1 MPGPED
7 LKLERVAISDLH
19 PDPANARHHSN
30 KNLRS
35 IEGSLK
41 RFGQQAPIVVD
52 EHGVVVAGNGRLVAA
67 EKLGWTHLWVIRTT
81 LGEVD
86 RVAYALADNRTS
98 ELATWDPEALAVHL
112 GALQDVDFD
121 LGEIGWDEKDLKLA
135 LPGDPL
141 EDDEI
146 PDPPAEPE
154 TKPGDLIILGRH
166 RLKCGDSTSAD
177 DVADALGGAEPFL
190 MVTDPPYGVEYDP
203 GWRVEAEKKGYLKG
217 ERKNARSGQV
227 SNDDRADWRDAW
239 SLFPGM
245 VAYVWHAAVNAPTVH
260 DSLTACAFEIRS
272 QIIWRKQAAAISRS
286 HYHWGHEPCWYS
298 VRKGATAKWAGD
310 RKQSTIW
317 DAARPGAQFEDKTPH
332 GTQKPVEIMA
342 RPIRNHGGPE
352 DHVYDPFLGSGTT
365 LIAAEKLGRRCFGLE
380 IFPAYCDVIVQRWEK
395 ATGQKAERP

>member
-1 MPGPED
+1 MPVPED

-19 PDPANARHHSN
+19 PDPSNARHHSN

-52 EHGVVVAGNGRLVAA
+52 EHGIVVAGNGRLVAA

-121 LGEIGWDEKDLKLA
+121 LGEIGFDDIDLRKL
-135 LPGDPL
+135 LPDDPI
-141 EDDEI
+141 EDDEV
-146 PDPPAEPE
+146 PEPPAEPE

-177 DVADALGGAEPFL
+177 DVADALGGVDHCSVCF
-190 MVTDPPYGVEYDP
+190 TDPPYSVDYGRSQSLRGGKKTAHDAYTEGRDP
-203 GWRVEAEKKGYLKG
+203 APVLRFLALVPSSVLVMSYPVDKHFFAL
-217 ERKNARSGQV
+217 
-227 SNDDRADWRDAW
+227 ADAMRDAGW
-239 SLFPGM
+239 ELRREL
-245 VAYVWHAAVNAPTVH
+245 VWNKNVFSFWPSAKY
-260 DSLTACAFEIRS
+260 
-272 QIIWRKQAAAISRS
+272 QQK
-286 HYHWGHEPCWYS
+286 HEPILVCA
-298 VRKGATAKWAGD
+298 RKGAALGGNVPANETTVQDYAKPAAHDMHPTAKPIEMWAKLLGYHSNPGD
-310 RKQSTIW
+310 
-317 DAARPGAQFEDKTPH
+317 AVFE
-332 GTQKPVEIMA
+332 
-342 RPIRNHGGPE
+342 
-352 DHVYDPFLGSGTT
+352 PFSGSGTT

-380 IFPAYCDVIVQRWEK
+380 ISPAYCDVIVQRWEK

>member
-19 PDPANARHHSN
+19 PDPSNARHHSN

-121 LGEIGWDEKDLKLA
+121 LGEIGFDDIDLRKL
-135 LPGDPL
+135 LPDDPL
-141 EDDEI
+141 EDDEV
-146 PDPPAEPE
+146 PALPAEPE

-190 MVTDPPYGVEYDP
+190 MVTDPPYGFNYDP
-203 GWRVEAEKKGYLKG
+203 EWRHGANGASRTGKVEA
-217 ERKNARSGQV
+217 
-227 SNDDRADWRDAW
+227 DDRADWSEAW
-239 SLFPGM
+239 ALFPGR
-245 VAYVWHAAVNAPTVH
+245 VAYVWHGALHATLVARSLV
-260 DSLTACAFEIRS
+260 DSGFDLRG
-272 QIIWRKQAAAISRS
+272 QIIWRKPYAQMSRG
-286 HYHWGHEPCWYS
+286 HYHWQHEPCWYG
-298 VRKGATAKWAGD
+298 VKKGSTARWEGD

-317 DAARPGAQFEDKTPH
+317 EATSPNDSYSRAKEDSTNH
-332 GTQKPVEIMA
+332 GTQKPLEIMA
-342 RPIRNHGGPE
+342 RPIRNHGDAE